1 MLWSSRHLFK
11 LSRISTK
18 CGFLPST
25 NDLLINTHQIS
36 FSTIPGSYKGILT
49 PQVVQSTILNCHS
62 DLIALSFFIW
72 CAKQPNYFHDKA
84 TCVYMV
90 NVVSRL
96 TQRFVTIKGVLDEL
110 ENAGTLI
117 KPQVLL
123 LLLRIYWLGRMHNM
137 VIEAFGE
144 ILKYGYT
151 PNTFSRNI
159 LMDVLFKIGCAS
171 VALQVLKETKSP
183 NFLTFS
189 ISIGNLCKLKD
200 MVNLQSV
207 LRTMLRNGYYLNP
220 ETFSSVLSC
229 YCKSGQLSKA
239 TQLLG
244 FMIALGVPTCVI
256 VWSIVINGYSKSGK
270 LDFASHLL
278 NKMVSSGCMPNM
290 VTCTSLVKGYLE
302 FHMPSKAFEI
312 LDTMKSIG
320 CCPDLIMCNV
330 LIHGL
335 SKIGNYDEAIDVFCS
350 LGERGL
356 TPDSYTLSSI
366 VSTVCLCKE
375 FTLLPVLINGLD
387 IHADLVVCNSFL
399 SFFCKAGYPKG
410 AVEFYNDMIYRGFQ
424 PDNYTFAGLLSGL
437 CRLGKTSQAVD
448 VYQGIVKNQDGLDAH
463 IHTVII
469 NELIKSGEFH
479 QAIRLFRKAAE
490 EKLHMDVVTY
500 TVAIDGLVKGGLV
513 EDAYDVFS
521 MMKEIGLAPNIYTY
535 SFMLSGLCENVDV
548 ITIKRIL
555 VEMVDGGIELN
566 HITFRLMKN
575 ILRKR
580 RHSSLVLNLFMELCD
595 KAVHDL
601 NVKDVFSDNN
611 HHLLVLDTDTSSS
624 EDILDVAASVG

>member
-11 LSRISTK
+11 LSHRSTK
-18 CGFLPST
+18 CGFLLST
-25 NDLLINTHQIS
+25 NDFLMNTHQNS
-36 FSTIPGSYKGILT
+36 FSTIPGSSKVILT

-62 DLIALSFFIW
+62 DLVALSFFFW

-84 TCVYMV
+84 TCVHVV
-90 NVVSRL
+90 NIVSRL
-96 TQRFVTIKGVLDEL
+96 TQRFVTIKGVLEEL
-110 ENAGTLI
+110 ENVGTLI

-123 LLLRIYWLGRMHNM
+123 LLLKIFWLGRMHNM

-144 ILKYGYT
+144 ILRYGYK

-159 LMDVLFKIGCAS
+159 LMDVLFKVGCAS
-171 VALQVLKETKSP
+171 VALQVLKEMESP

-189 ISIGNLCKLKD
+189 ISISHLCKLND
-200 MVNLQSV
+200 MVNLHYV

-220 ETFSSVLSC
+220 ETFSSVLSS
-229 YCKSGQLSKA
+229 YCESGQLSKA

-244 FMIALGVPTCVI
+244 LMIVLGVPTCVI
-256 VWSIVINGYSKSGK
+256 VWSIVINGYSKFGK
-270 LDFASHLL
+270 LDFANHLL

-302 FHMPSKAFEI
+302 SQMPNKAFKI

-320 CCPDLIMCNV
+320 CFPDLIMCNV
-330 LIHGL
+330 LIHCL
-335 SKIGNYDEAIDVFCS
+335 SKTGNYDEAIDVFCS

-356 TPDSYTLSSI
+356 TPDPYTLSSI
-366 VSTVCLCKE
+366 MSTVCLCKE
-375 FTLLPVLINGLD
+375 FTLLPILINGLD

-437 CRLGKTSQAVD
+437 CRLGKTSQAID
-448 VYQGIVKNQDGLDAH
+448 VYQGMVKNQDVLDAH

-479 QAIRLFRKAAE
+479 QAIRLFRQAVE
-490 EKLHMDVVTY
+490 EKLNLDVVSY
-500 TVAIDGLVKGGLV
+500 TVAIDGLVKSGLV
-513 EDAYDVFS
+513 EDAYVVFS

-548 ITIKRIL
+548 STIKRIL
-555 VEMVDGGIELN
+555 VEMVNGGIELN

-580 RHSSLVLNLFMELCD
+580 RHSSLVLNLFTELCD
-595 KAVHDL
+595 KVVHD
-601 NVKDVFSDNN
+601 
-611 HHLLVLDTDTSSS
+611 LLVLDTNTFSS